1 MRPTSSMYISPTVE
15 FQDKRF
21 NIKRLVRED
30 PNENIEYWKSIIT
43 HDVVL
48 RKDGYLWFLIEI
60 SDVEIIEE

>member
-1 MRPTSSMYISPTVE
+1 MRPTNSMYISPTVE
-15 FQDKRF
+15 FQNKRF

>member
-1 MRPTSSMYISPTVE
+1 MRPTNSMYISPTVE

-60 SDVEIIEE
+60 SDAEIIE

>member
-1 MRPTSSMYISPTVE
+1 MRPTNSMYISPTVE

>member
-1 MRPTSSMYISPTVE
+1 MYISPTVE
-15 FQDKRF
+15 FQNKRF

>member
-1 MRPTSSMYISPTVE
+1 MRPTNSMYISPTVE

-30 PNENIEYWKSIIT
+30 PNENIEYWKNIIE

-60 SDVEIIEE
+60 TEIEILDS

>member
-1 MRPTSSMYISPTVE
+1 MYISPTVE

-30 PNENIEYWKSIIT
+30 PNENIEYWKNIIE

-60 SDVEIIEE
+60 TEIEILDS

>member
-1 MRPTSSMYISPTVE
+1 MRPTNSMYISPTVE
-15 FQDKRF
+15 YQDKRF

-30 PNENIEYWKSIIT
+30 PNENIDFWKNLIS

-60 SDVEIIEE
+60 SEVEIIE

>member
-1 MRPTSSMYISPTVE
+1 MRPTNSMYISPTVE

-30 PNENIEYWKSIIT
+30 PNENIEYWKNIIE

-60 SDVEIIEE
+60 TEIKILDS